1 MISGT
6 ILIEKPSL
14 HNIHKKLITENSQKD
29 LLLQMKKTSMIAIDE
44 HIIQHSSNDIE
55 GVDYFYSTTKNG
67 KKLVMSL
74 IMGHYYHKN
83 IK

>member
-1 MISGT
+1 
-6 ILIEKPSL
+6 
-14 HNIHKKLITENSQKD
+14 
-29 LLLQMKKTSMIAIDE
+29 MIAIDE